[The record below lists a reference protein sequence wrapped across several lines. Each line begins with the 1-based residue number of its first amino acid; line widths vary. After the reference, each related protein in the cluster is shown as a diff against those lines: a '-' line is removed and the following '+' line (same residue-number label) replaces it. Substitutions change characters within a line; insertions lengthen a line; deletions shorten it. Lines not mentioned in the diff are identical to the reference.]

1 MNELMTHKNIYL
13 ISGLGADER
22 IFNHLNF
29 GALTPK
35 YIKWIVPKK
44 NELMEDYAARISEQI
59 DAEKPILLGVSFG
72 GMLAIEIAKLIDCQQ
87 VIIIS
92 SAKTRNDIPLI
103 YRIFGQLKMH
113 KLIPIQLLKQPNF
126 ITYWCFGMYLND
138 EKKLLKSILKETD
151 TTFLKWAIN
160 AIINWKNETTL
171 TTDLIQIHGDLD
183 RILPIKN
190 KAKIDLI
197 IPKGGHLMVYN
208 KADLINDFLRKM
220 KF

>member
-1 MNELMTHKNIYL
+1 
-13 ISGLGADER
+13 
-22 IFNHLNF
+22 
-29 GALTPK
+29 
-35 YIKWIVPKK
+35 
-44 NELMEDYAARISEQI
+44 MEDYAARISEQI